1 MIMISTFADYEA
13 GMEDA
18 RAAFNRNPAIIAL
31 FHRPIDSDRLEAFL
45 IHFSAIGVAM
55 TEPVAAW
62 ITRAGER
69 CSEVGLDKLGRAL
82 RAHAGQEDGHHI
94 LMQQDTRALVSR
106 WNRNHTPQLDAARL
120 LTLEPADGVIRYKQ
134 VHENAISGNAPYGQL
149 AIEYEIER
157 LSIVYGPQLLGI
169 CSSTLESDALDGL
182 SFLRDHVELDVAHTK
197 FNQSQLSRLL
207 EEHPA
212 FLGGLVAAGSGALD
226 AYSRFLSDCLA
237 MADTVT
243 TGALA

>member
-1 MIMISTFADYEA
+1 MTTISKFAEYEA

-18 RAAFNRNPAIIAL
+18 RAAFSRNPTIIAL
-31 FHRPIDSDRLEAFL
+31 FHQSIESDRLEAFL

-55 TEPVAAW
+55 TEPVAGW

-82 RAHAGQEDGHHI
+82 RAHASQEDGHHV
-94 LMQQDTRALVSR
+94 LMQQDTHTLVAR

-120 LTLEPADGVIRYKQ
+120 LALELADGVIRYKQ
-134 VHENAISGNAPYGQL
+134 VHENTISGNAPYGQL

-157 LSIVYGPQLLGI
+157 LSIVYGPQLLSV
-169 CSSTLESDALDGL
+169 CASTLGSDALDGL

-212 FLGGLVAAGSGALD
+212 FLEGLVAAGSGALD
-226 AYSRFLSDCLA
+226 AYGRFLSDCLA
-237 MADTVT
+237 MAETVT
-243 TGALA
+243 IGALA